1 MVRLKFMG
9 LTCLCAMTL
18 VARDAEAYCVN
29 SGDMAQ
35 FWGAS
40 FPDLYIPVWVT
51 NAGDNTVAWAGVS
64 PEDVARITIEVI
76 ARHNESV
83 VAPKLYFAGFTDA
96 AYNWTEGGD
105 LLANLEAGIS
115 IMSMSCAH
123 PKYDGCK
130 SRDAAACANIG
141 FRNEALGQEQS
152 DAIGWVR
159 ILPPEC
165 SAAAEWSLTE
175 YNDLAQVLLHEMGH
189 TLGLK
194 HSSATQGECEAGGNI
209 HVGDPAGSNGVMF
222 AAVPGGFAT
231 TRSWRRDDMAA
242 LDHLYGPSAP
252 RYELARWL
260 DDQYPDY
267 PPDEDGTSLV
277 GMSVTRGATVSNHPD
292 SDVQVFA
299 TTGLDGRVLHQVIDS
314 NGDLGP
320 ALDEAPVDPSSAGLT
335 WASPAAAI
343 GEVGGERRLF
353 VGWFANEV
361 TQSTL
366 ADLRVA
372 KRAEDSLEWSYA
384 NHPEQHRVNR
394 LALGFDALAQAVVM
408 VTMQPTSELTVA
420 VFDGEGQ
427 PVGGLLVLQSLQ
439 AFDVGTPSC
448 RDLRCLIPYS
458 QPSFGG
464 PNFSIAE
471 VEIDPDA
478 ATIELLATEVH
489 ESVDTFGRLSLFE
502 DLDGLWA
509 TTGERRFALGDYPGT
524 SPDAAA
530 FMLNPVGAWPVAT
543 LRGAAMPQLIQP
555 RPVVCGN
562 GIVQGEELCDDGN
575 LVEGDGCDLC
585 GLGDG
590 SDDEGG
596 SDGDTGLT
604 TEAGNSGQ
612 GADEVG
618 GEASDASTEGC
629 ECSGSGGGPS
639 GSLGLLALAVGRRR
653 RLHALKSRQ

>member
-1 MVRLKFMG
+1 MIRHRLIGSIVFG
-9 LTCLCAMTL
+9 FAMT
-18 VARDAEAYCVN
+18 ATSAEAYCVVN
-29 SGDMAQ
+29 GDMAK
-35 FWGAS
+35 FWSIS
-40 FPDLYIPVWVT
+40 FPDLHIPVWVIH
-51 NAGDNTVAWAGVS
+51 AGDNTVASTGVS
-64 PEDVARITIEVI
+64 PEDVARLTIEVI

-83 VAPKLYFAGFTDA
+83 LTPKLYFAGFSDQ
-96 AYNWTEGGD
+96 AYLWTGNLVE
-105 LLANLEAGIS
+105 NLEVGIS
-115 IMSMSCAH
+115 IMSMGCGDQH
-123 PKYDGCK
+123 YDNCGK
-130 SRDAAACANIG
+130 RTAVACAG
-141 FRNEALGQEQS
+141 FGFGDENQEES
-152 DAIGWVR
+152 VGWVR
-159 ILPPEC
+159 VLPPEC
-165 SAAAEWSLTE
+165 SDATTWSITE
-175 YNDLAQVLLHEMGH
+175 YNDMAQVIMHEMGH

-194 HSSATQGECEAGGNI
+194 HASMTKEECEADGGV

-222 AAVPGGFAT
+222 AAVPGGFAA

-292 SDVQVFA
+292 ADVQVFA

-585 GLGDG
+585 GLG
-590 SDDEGG
+590 EGG
-596 SDGDTGLT
+596 EETGLDGDTGLT
-604 TEAGNSGQ
+604 SEGGNSGQ

-618 GEASDASTEGC
+618 AEASEGNAEGC
-629 ECSGSGGGPS
+629 ECSGSGGGSWGP
-639 GSLGLLALAVGRRR
+639 LGLLALVFVRRR
-653 RLHALKSRQ
+653 GSC